1 MAKSPMQKMSDA
13 IKKHIITDYYS
24 RDTVSNQILMDLYDL
39 SRELKLEEKEMVI
52 EAHGPG
58 FRNGLRPSDY
68 YYVKFE
74 KNDEY

>member
-1 MAKSPMQKMSDA
+1 
-13 IKKHIITDYYS
+13 
-24 RDTVSNQILMDLYDL
+24 MDLYDL

-58 FRNGLRPSDY
+58 FKNGLRPGDY